1 MSAHGYTL
9 VDGPSALAE
18 LAAVLESSAWHA
30 LDTESN
36 SGFAYLERLCLLQF
50 NVGGR
55 IWLVDPLALGGRDGI
70 EPLRAPLEDPGRT
83 TYLHGGEFD
92 VGCFKR
98 DYDLQLAGVW
108 DSQQAAAFLGF
119 TKTGYGSVVEQIC
132 GVELAKAYTHYD
144 WAQRPLQE
152 AVLAYAVDDVLYL
165 PEICEALTARVA
177 EADLEEEVAI
187 AHRVVEASTWD
198 GSYRPDGF
206 WKIKGVGK
214 LSTSSLPLL
223 AELWKWRDQ
232 VARDEDRAPGRTLN
246 NRTMLALSRNPPRN
260 AGALRRMGVP
270 GRVAG
275 SRHGVELLKLVHR
288 VRRQQPEVPKRP
300 SGPAPGT
307 GNGRAER
314 GRGDALKTW
323 RNAEAERRGVP
334 VQVVLPSRALDYL
347 KRNGAEDLEA
357 VPQLGPKRIRLY
369 GEALRKLL
377 AEEPARPTPERGE
390 TTS

>member
-1 MSAHGYTL
+1 MSADGYTL
-9 VDGPSALAE
+9 VDGPATLAE
-18 LAAVLESSAWHA
+18 LAAVLDGSAWHA

-55 IWLVDPLALGGRDGI
+55 IWLVDPLALGGREGI
-70 EPLRAPLEDPGRT
+70 EPLRGPLEDPGRT

-144 WAQRPLQE
+144 WARRPLE
-152 AVLAYAVDDVLYL
+152 DEVLAYAVDDVLYL
-165 PEICEALTARVA
+165 PEICEALAARVV
-177 EADLEEEVAI
+177 EADLEEEVSM

-198 GSYRPDGF
+198 GGYRPEGF
-206 WKIKGVGK
+206 WKIKGAGK
-214 LSTSSLPLL
+214 LPPSCLPLL
-223 AELWKWRDQ
+223 AELWSWRDQ
-232 VARDEDRAPGRTLN
+232 VARDQDRAPGRTLN
-246 NRTMLALSRNPPRN
+246 NRTMLAISRNPPRN
-260 AGALRRMGVP
+260 AGALRRLGVP

-275 SRHGVELLKLVHR
+275 SRHGVELLKLVQR
-288 VRRQQPEVPKRP
+288 VRRDPPEVPARP
-300 SGPAPGT
+300 TSPAAGIR
-307 GNGRAER
+307 NGRVER
-314 GRGDALKTW
+314 GRGDKLKAW

-334 VQVVLPSRALDYL
+334 VQVVLPSRALDHL
-347 KRNGAEDLEA
+347 KRHGANDLEA

-369 GEALRKLL
+369 GEALRDLL
-377 AEEPARPTPERGE
+377 AEKPARPSRERGE
-390 TTS
+390 RTS